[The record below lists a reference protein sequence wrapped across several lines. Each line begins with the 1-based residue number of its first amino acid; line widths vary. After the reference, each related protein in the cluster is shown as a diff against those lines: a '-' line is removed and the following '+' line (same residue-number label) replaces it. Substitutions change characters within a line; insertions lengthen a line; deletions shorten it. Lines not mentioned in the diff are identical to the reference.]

1 MNMVEKEKIMEDIR
15 SGDIVKLTVQS
26 PRIVRSFKKYLH
38 LKEEQPYDLV
48 GYVVISFKG
57 IEISHDYSYLDKTHT
72 LTTHIFVGDSASSF
86 IEFED
91 ILSYTVLV
99 KKYPS

>member
-1 MNMVEKEKIMEDIR
+1 MVEKEKIMEDIR

-26 PRIVRSFKKYLH
+26 PRIVRSFRKYLH
-38 LKEEQPYDLV
+38 MKEEPHYDLV
-48 GYVVISFKG
+48 GYVVISLNG
-57 IEISHDYSYLDKTHT
+57 IEISYDYSYLAKTHGFPH
-72 LTTHIFVGDSASSF
+72 HIFVGDSATNF

>member
-1 MNMVEKEKIMEDIR
+1 MVEKEKIMEDIR
-15 SGDIVKLTVQS
+15 SGDIVKLTVRPPS
-26 PRIVRSFKKYLH
+26 IVRSFRKYLH
-38 LKEEQPYDLV
+38 LKEKPPYDIA
-48 GYVVISFKG
+48 GYVVISPNG
-57 IEISHDYSYLDKTHT
+57 IEISYDFSCLPGANGLSYFLR
-72 LTTHIFVGDSASSF
+72 GDLSSNF

>member
-1 MNMVEKEKIMEDIR
+1 MVEKEKIMEDIR

-38 LKEEQPYDLV
+38 LKEAEPFDLA
-48 GYVVISFKG
+48 GYAFIRPEGVEIG
-57 IEISHDYSYLDKTHT
+57 IEFAYLGKST
-72 LTTHIFVGDSASSF
+72 INYIAN
-86 IEFED
+86 FED